1 MALAIDTFSNVTG
14 GFSFFKAVGHPLT
27 ARRIPDLLAG
37 LMDPVAI
44 YDPLGLTT
52 PFAEIH
58 SCSGLDLA
66 GVFVQDVERIGET
79 VLGVT
84 TRPVTELADSGA
96 RVVFIPAFDAERL
109 ADHIRH
115 LLPKDA
121 EIVTLDSV
129 RLDDDMLSA
138 PKLYLDPVNFAT
150 NFAFFRDEDGHHTR
164 IVTANYW
171 AGYGAKAFGCGAAC
185 SALTGPFW
193 RSGARTC
200 LWVWAPLYSTVRK
213 CARDLVSATL
223 RANCSSMR

>member
-27 ARRIPDLLAG
+27 ARRISDLLAG
-37 LMDPVAI
+37 FVDPVAI

-58 SCSGLDLA
+58 SCGGLKLA
-66 GVFVQDVERIGET
+66 GVFVQNVERIGET

-115 LLPKDA
+115 LLPEGAK
-121 EIVTLDSV
+121 IVTLDSV

-138 PKLYLDPVNFAT
+138 PKLYLDPINFAT

-171 AGYGAKAFGCGAAC
+171 AGYGAKDVWMWCCLFDSHGAVLAEGREDLPVGVG
-185 SALTGPFW
+185 SVVFDSQEV
-193 RSGARTC
+193 RARFRLGDFT
-200 LWVWAPLYSTVRK
+200 
-213 CARDLVSATL
+213 
-223 RANCSSMR
+223 